1 MDRSLTPLDKVYA
14 APDPVAHGAP
24 PRPLEEDP
32 AEVARQEKLREVV
45 QMRARG
51 AKLLGLSFAGF
62 GLAIVVGALGGGG
75 LATFVVI
82 AASFLAAGGTI
93 QALVALTKGASV
105 SAGAGAAAWSIS
117 LAAANLFMTLMGL
130 FAAWLSTM
138 TFTRGRQIR
147 SFGKILLPPVEA
159 RAEAWTVLGRDAEGT
174 SSELALTATTRALDA
189 PTRSA
194 LAAQWRE
201 NGRTEHAS
209 VAAFARLTL
218 DLMALGAPPEL
229 VAGANRD
236 ALDEI
241 RHAELCFGLARAL
254 DGRADGPGAFPIA
267 AKARSLAVTRTMALA
282 ELAVDSLIDGAL
294 HEGVSARIV
303 AKLARRCEDPAIGA
317 MMKEIAADE
326 GRHARHGWDVVKWCV
341 AEGGEPVV
349 KALAGAVRM
358 LPPTMSSPMPAEA
371 RDGRWE
377 RFGLM
382 GEAMEAEEHRAARAD
397 VVRRVADVVAN
408 LAPGAS
414 AAA

>member
-1 MDRSLTPLDKVYA
+1 MDRPLASLDKVYA
-14 APDPVAHGAP
+14 APETAAV
-24 PRPLEEDP
+24 PRPIEEDQ
-32 AEVARQEKLREVV
+32 AEVAQREKIDAAIAI
-45 QMRARG
+45 RARG

-62 GLAIVVGALGGGG
+62 GLAIAVGMLGGARLTAPIV
-75 LATFVVI
+75 LAASALAAAGAGHAVI
-82 AASFLAAGGTI
+82 A
-93 QALVALTKGASV
+93 LVKGASA
-105 SAGAGAAAWSIS
+105 SAGIGTAAWSLS
-117 LAAANLFMTLMGL
+117 LAAANLFMTLMGF

-147 SFGKILLPPVEA
+147 SFGRILLPPVEP
-159 RAEAWTVLGRDAEGT
+159 RAEAWTRSD
-174 SSELALTATTRALDA
+174 LALTEKTRAVDE
-189 PTRSA
+189 PTRRA
-194 LAAQWRE
+194 LAAQWRG

-254 DGRADGPGAFPIA
+254 DGRTDGPGAFPVA
-267 AKARSLAVTRTMALA
+267 SKARSFAVTRTMALA
-282 ELAVDSLIDGAL
+282 ELAVHSLIDGAL

-303 AKLARRCEDPAIGA
+303 AKLARRCDDPAIGA

-349 KALAGAVRM
+349 RALAGAARM
-358 LPPTMSSPMPAEA
+358 LPDTMSSPMPADA

-377 RFGLM
+377 RFGIM
-382 GEAMEAEEHRAARAD
+382 GEQLEAEEHRAARAD
-397 VVRRVADVVAN
+397 VVRRVADLVTSVQSPAK
-408 LAPGAS
+408 
-414 AAA
+414 AA